1 MLTFISWFSF
11 FLHFFRNVFCCI
23 FSCCCCCSA
32 TFRGHKHVRVAIQ
45 YGQLLLSLCPPH
57 THTHGQGQEHTC
69 FPQRSLLLEKL
80 NLAFCNLTKKKA
92 EEKRQQWGEREGEKE
107 KNEARSKLC
116 FLFSFDF
123 FFAFF
128 LLVWHVLSCLSFC
141 FARVIFL
148 SFSAQREIHLAH
160 MTTTAAAARRQQQL
174 DEHKLQN
181 GCQRNQK
188 ENQGAGPKELK
199 GKAT

>member
-1 MLTFISWFSF
+1 MFFVAFSLVAVVARQLF
-11 FLHFFRNVFCCI
+11 
-23 FSCCCCCSA
+23 
-32 TFRGHKHVRVAIQ
+32 VAINT
-45 YGQLLLSLCPPH
+45 YALPSSTGSCFYLFAPR

-92 EEKRQQWGEREGEKE
+92 EEKRQQWGEREGVKE

-160 MTTTAAAARRQQQL
+160 MTTTAAAVRQQQQL
-174 DEHKLQN
+174 EEHKLQN

-188 ENQGAGPKELK
+188 EKQGAGAEGAEGEGEVSRRRKSAE
-199 GKAT
+199 

>member
-1 MLTFISWFSF
+1 MLPSEIVVVGKTQFSF
-11 FLHFFRNVFCCI
+11 L
-23 FSCCCCCSA
+23 
-32 TFRGHKHVRVAIQ
+32 Q
-45 YGQLLLSLCPPH
+45 PYQ
-57 THTHGQGQEHTC
+57 
-69 FPQRSLLLEKL
+69 
-80 NLAFCNLTKKKA
+80 KKA
-92 EEKRQQWGEREGEKE
+92 EEKRQQWGEREGVKE

-160 MTTTAAAARRQQQL
+160 MTTTAAAARQQQQL

-188 ENQGAGPKELK
+188 EKQGAGAEGAEGEGEASRRRKSAE
-199 GKAT
+199 